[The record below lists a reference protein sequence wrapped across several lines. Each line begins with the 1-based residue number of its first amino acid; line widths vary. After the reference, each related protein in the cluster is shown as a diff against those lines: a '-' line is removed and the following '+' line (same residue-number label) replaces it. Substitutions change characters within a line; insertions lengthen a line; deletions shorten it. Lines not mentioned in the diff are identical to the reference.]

1 MEKNM
6 NVDETMVLPI
16 NIQQVKPQP
25 QSWIRV
31 FLPVLNNLVSLKTQ
45 IRSILTLA
53 TAIYLFLFYFY
64 LFLFYFYL
72 FLNLGHKKNKMF
84 VNSVHNND
92 FNWSK
97 PVKNLSLLGEKGDK
111 EEEEKDEGVEEKS
124 LSQVHQSSEVVVQ
137 QTQLYQQMSKVL
149 ALLMIECSTGYVAHV
164 FIFYFFFNF
173 STLLDLNNYL

>member
-1 MEKNM
+1 M

-31 FLPVLNNLVSLKTQ
+31 FLPVLKNLVSLKTR

-92 FNWSK
+92 FN
-97 PVKNLSLLGEKGDK
+97 
-111 EEEEKDEGVEEKS
+111 
-124 LSQVHQSSEVVVQ
+124 
-137 QTQLYQQMSKVL
+137 
-149 ALLMIECSTGYVAHV
+149 
-164 FIFYFFFNF
+164 
-173 STLLDLNNYL
+173 

>member
-1 MEKNM
+1 
-6 NVDETMVLPI
+6 
-16 NIQQVKPQP
+16 
-25 QSWIRV
+25 
-31 FLPVLNNLVSLKTQ
+31 
-45 IRSILTLA
+45 
-53 TAIYLFLFYFY
+53 
-64 LFLFYFYL
+64 
-72 FLNLGHKKNKMF
+72 MF